1 MKISI
6 IGPGIM
12 PIPPIGW
19 GAVESLIWDMR
30 NALTVLGHEVDIVNV
45 NDPRKI
51 IQKVNEFRPD
61 FVHIH
66 YDDWVGLY
74 NYIQYPCVCTSHFG
88 YLERPEM
95 FGGYSNIANAFAQIK
110 PRVFCLS
117 EGIKKIYQVLMDIP
131 ENNLYVSPN
140 GVDCGAFN
148 CVDTPDYPNASIY
161 LAKVDY
167 RKRQHLFQSITSL
180 WYAGN
185 IADERFDKTKNY
197 LGEWS
202 KKYLYENLTHYG
214 NLVLLSDGEAH
225 PLVCME
231 AFAAGLGVVVS
242 QWGKANLDSSKE
254 FITIIPENKIKDIEY
269 VKEKIKENRAYS
281 LEHREEILNYAQK
294 FDWINVVKKH
304 YIPNVKMVL
313 SE

>member
-12 PIPPIGW
+12 PIPPTGW
-19 GAVESLIWDMR
+19 GPVESLIWDMR

-254 FITIIPENKIKDIEY
+254 FITIIPENKIKDIDY
-269 VKEKIKENRAYS
+269 VEEKIKENRAYS

>member
-12 PIPPIGW
+12 PIPPTGW

-45 NDPRKI
+45 NYTRKI

-254 FITIIPENKIKDIEY
+254 FITIIPENKIKDIDY
-269 VKEKIKENRAYS
+269 VEEKIKENRAYS

>member
-51 IQKVNEFRPD
+51 IQNVNEFRPD

-254 FITIIPENKIKDIEY
+254 FITIIPENKIKDIDY
-269 VKEKIKENRAYS
+269 VEEKIKENRAYS
-281 LEHREEILNYAQK
+281 LDHREEILNYAQK

>member
-12 PIPPIGW
+12 PIPPTGW

-254 FITIIPENKIKDIEY
+254 FITIIPENKIKDIDY
-269 VKEKIKENRAYS
+269 VEEKIKENRAYS
-281 LEHREEILNYAQK
+281 LEHREEILNYAQR

>member
-6 IGPGIM
+6 IGPGHTA
-12 PIPPIGW
+12 IPPVGW
-19 GAVESLIWDMR
+19 GAVETLIWDMR
-30 NALTVLGHEVDIVNV
+30 NALIELGHQVQIINTT
-45 NDPRKI
+45 DPNKI
-51 IQKVNEFRPD
+51 IAEINSYRPD

-66 YDDWVGLY
+66 YDDWVVLY
-74 NYIQYPCVCTSHFG
+74 PYIQYPCACTSHFG
-88 YLERPEM
+88 YLERPKM
-95 FGGYSNIANAFAQIK
+95 FNGYANVANEFAKIK

-117 EGIKKIYQVLMDIP
+117 EGIKKVYTVLMNIP
-131 ENNLYVSPN
+131 KERLFISPN
-140 GVDCGAFN
+140 GVNCGSFK

-161 LAKVDY
+161 LAKIDY

-231 AFAAGLGVVVS
+231 AFAAGLGVVVTE
-242 QWGKANLDSSKE
+242 WGKANLDVDKK
-254 FITIIPENKIKDIEY
+254 FITVISEKHINDIEFLEY
-269 VKEKIKENRAYS
+269 EIVKNREYSINNRA
-281 LEHREEILNYAQK
+281 EILEYAQK
-294 FDWINVVKKH
+294 FDWINVIKDIYVPTIEGIIK
-304 YIPNVKMVL
+304 
-313 SE
+313 

>member
-12 PIPPIGW
+12 PIPPTGW

-254 FITIIPENKIKDIEY
+254 FITIIPENKIKDIDY
-269 VKEKIKENRAYS
+269 VEEKIKENRAYS

>member
-1 MKISI
+1 
-6 IGPGIM
+6 
-12 PIPPIGW
+12 
-19 GAVESLIWDMR
+19 
-30 NALTVLGHEVDIVNV
+30 
-45 NDPRKI
+45 
-51 IQKVNEFRPD
+51 
-61 FVHIH
+61 
-66 YDDWVGLY
+66 
-74 NYIQYPCVCTSHFG
+74 
-88 YLERPEM
+88 
-95 FGGYSNIANAFAQIK
+95 
-110 PRVFCLS
+110 
-117 EGIKKIYQVLMDIP
+117 MDIP

-254 FITIIPENKIKDIEY
+254 FITIIPENKIKDIDY
-269 VKEKIKENRAYS
+269 VEEKIKENRAYS

>member
-1 MKISI
+1 
-6 IGPGIM
+6 M
-12 PIPPIGW
+12 PIPPTGW
-19 GAVESLIWDMR
+19 GAVETLIWDMR

-140 GVDCGAFN
+140 GVDCGSFN

-242 QWGKANLDSSKE
+242 QWGKANL
-254 FITIIPENKIKDIEY
+254 
-269 VKEKIKENRAYS
+269 R
-281 LEHREEILNYAQK
+281 Q
-294 FDWINVVKKH
+294 
-304 YIPNVKMVL
+304 
-313 SE
+313 

>member
-6 IGPGIM
+6 IGPGHTA
-12 PIPPIGW
+12 IPPVGW
-19 GAVESLIWDMR
+19 GAVETLIWDMR
-30 NALTVLGHEVDIVNV
+30 NALIELGHQVQIINTT
-45 NDPRKI
+45 DPNKI
-51 IQKVNEFRPD
+51 IAEINSYRPD

-66 YDDWVGLY
+66 YDDWVVLY
-74 NYIQYPCVCTSHFG
+74 PYIQYPCACTSHFG
-88 YLERPEM
+88 YLERPQM
-95 FGGYSNIANAFAQIK
+95 FNGYANVANEFAKIK

-117 EGIKKIYQVLMDIP
+117 EGIKKVYSVLMNIP
-131 ENNLYVSPN
+131 KERLFISPN
-140 GVDCGAFN
+140 GVNCGSFK

-161 LAKVDY
+161 LAKIDY

-231 AFAAGLGVVVS
+231 AFAAGLGVERFCMVRHEI
-242 QWGKANLDSSKE
+242 D
-254 FITIIPENKIKDIEY
+254 DIRRLY
-269 VKEKIKENRAYS
+269 TSDLRF
-281 LEHREEILNYAQK
+281 LEQ
-294 FDWINVVKKH
+294 F
-304 YIPNVKMVL
+304 
-313 SE
+313 

>member
-1 MKISI
+1 MRISI

-12 PIPPIGW
+12 PIPPTGW

-254 FITIIPENKIKDIEY
+254 FITIIPENKIKDIDY
-269 VKEKIKENRAYS
+269 VEEKIKENRAYS

>member
-6 IGPGIM
+6 IGTGIM

-254 FITIIPENKIKDIEY
+254 FITIIPENKIKDIDY
-269 VKEKIKENRAYS
+269 VEEKIKENRAYS
-281 LEHREEILNYAQK
+281 LEHREEILNYAQQ